1 MFEYI
6 GEMGKD
12 YIYAVTPLLE
22 DALMDRDLVHRQ
34 TAISAVRHMAL
45 GVYGFGCE
53 DALTHLLN
61 FVWPN
66 IFETSPH
73 LVQAF
78 FDCVDAMRVSL
89 GPGRMLTYILQGLF
103 HPARKVR
110 EVYWKVYNTVYVGSE
125 DALIA
130 AYPRVPNESKNQ
142 YLRYEL
148 DYVL

>member
-1 MFEYI
+1 MLF
-6 GEMGKD
+6 
-12 YIYAVTPLLE
+12 AVHRKKSRCIF
-22 DALMDRDLVHRQ
+22 RDLVHRQ

-66 IFETSPH
+66 VFETSPH

-89 GPGRMLTYILQGLF
+89 GPGKMLTYILQVTYILTN
-103 HPARKVR
+103 V
-110 EVYWKVYNTVYVGSE
+110 SE
-125 DALIA
+125 MFSTAFYRALIDKFL
-130 AYPRVPNESKNQ
+130 PSRFSLLE
-142 YLRYEL
+142 
-148 DYVL
+148 